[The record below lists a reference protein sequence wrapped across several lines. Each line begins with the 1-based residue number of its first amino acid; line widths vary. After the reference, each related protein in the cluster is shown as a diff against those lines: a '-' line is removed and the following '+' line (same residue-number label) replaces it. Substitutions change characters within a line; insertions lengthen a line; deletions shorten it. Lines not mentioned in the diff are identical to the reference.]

1 MDMSNIIGS
10 AIIGFIGGAA
20 ALWAQQH
27 ILWKPQ
33 KRIELRRTTFDQA
46 VDALA
51 RYEVDA
57 LDAEF
62 QKAEREKPGDHLKV
76 AIRLET
82 RIVMQR
88 ARLQVEAFFPKA
100 TSDAYKS
107 ALHAIVSL
115 DTIPNSEFTERTVT
129 AINKMAADIGL
140 MGDTG
145 VPGVLAGIFSRGRKD
160 VERH

>member
-1 MDMSNIIGS
+1 MDIGTVIAS

-27 ILWKPQ
+27 ILWRPQ
-33 KRIELRRTTFDQA
+33 KRIELRRATFDQA

-62 QKAEREKPGDHLKV
+62 QNTEREKQQLRV

-82 RIVMQR
+82 RVLMQR

-100 TSDAYKS
+100 TSDAYKA
-107 ALHAIVSL
+107 ALNAIIRI
-115 DTIPNSEFTERTVT
+115 DNTPNSEFTERSVI
-129 AINKMAADIGL
+129 AIKMMAADIGL
-140 MGDTG
+140 MDDTG
-145 VPGVLAGIFSRGRKD
+145 VSGLIAGIFSRPPKD
-160 VERH
+160 AR